1 MCLCVVKW
9 LDRIGSFVD
18 TAGVDLAPQ
27 CWLCL
32 FHLHSSYAQKGQNSR
47 GWQAEGQRRD
57 KRLSFIASVHFSWFS
72 KQSQCLQE
80 VNNFRLSGFVHF
92 LFLAESVL
100 CFLWFKCESFLCFI
114 SKTDHFVLWR
124 QSLRGLRYTRQ
135 RSGPLQ
141 FARSEEWRRLNQR
154 SNGEV
159 NGHRHLPVQSEEGPW
174 CPQQENAAACYGYV
188 GRSH

>member
-1 MCLCVVKW
+1 MCVCVVKW

-92 LFLAESVL
+92 LFLFYVFFGLNVNLSFALFPKQIILYSGDRAYEDYDTPVKGRVHFNSPDPKNGDASINVL
-100 CFLWFKCESFLCFI
+100 TVKS
-114 SKTDHFVLWR
+114 TDTGTYQCKVKKAPGVRNKKMQL
-124 QSLRGLRYTRQ
+124 LVMGM
-135 RSGPLQ
+135 
-141 FARSEEWRRLNQR
+141 
-154 SNGEV
+154 
-159 NGHRHLPVQSEEGPW
+159 
-174 CPQQENAAACYGYV
+174 
-188 GRSH
+188 